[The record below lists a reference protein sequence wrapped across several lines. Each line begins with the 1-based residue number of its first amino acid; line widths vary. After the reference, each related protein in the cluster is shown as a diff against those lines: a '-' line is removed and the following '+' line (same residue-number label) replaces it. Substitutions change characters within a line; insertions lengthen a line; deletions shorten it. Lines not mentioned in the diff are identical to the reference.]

1 MKELHL
7 NLDQNKFFY
16 LFFHWTKMENEFH
29 FEDVYNTPD
38 PIMKYKP
45 YKSSKKPIII
55 DNGSYYNRS
64 SWSGEKIPK
73 RKIF

>member
-1 MKELHL
+1 
-7 NLDQNKFFY
+7 
-16 LFFHWTKMENEFH
+16 MENEFH

-64 SWSGEKIPK
+64 GWSGEKIPK